1 MRILFLTQYYPPETG
16 AAPARAQHLARA
28 LVRAGHEVR
37 VVTGLP
43 NHPSGE
49 VAPSFRGAAGRR
61 EWVEGVEVERAWL
74 WATPRKTAITR
85 LANHLSFAVCSLPP
99 ALRGPRP
106 DVVIASTPPLFHG
119 LTALAAARWHG
130 AAFVDDCRDD
140 WPHAAIALGEM
151 REGVVARMLDA
162 VAQTF
167 QRRAARILVVTP
179 GMQRQLAAR
188 GFEARRLVLLPNGAD
203 TELFRPAPAE
213 PRAEREFT
221 VVYAGTHGLVHGM
234 DALLDAAERLVGE
247 GVRMRFVGDGVAR
260 PALERR
266 ARERGLAHVTF
277 EDSVPPEGLVR
288 ILQQSDVCLATTRAS
303 VFAGETVP
311 VKLFDS
317 LACGV
322 PLLAAVRGDAAE
334 VVEASGGGLV
344 VPPEDGAA
352 IAAGILRLRDDAALR
367 QRLAAAGPAWVAQ
380 HRSRRA
386 LGERAAAVIEEAR
399 LETHGRGV
407 PPRPTGAHAVI
418 KRLFDV
424 TLSAVGLVLSAPLL
438 LLIAIAIRLD
448 SSGPVLFR
456 QRRSGRGSGEFVM
469 LKFRSMAVG
478 TPDLPTHL
486 VQPGA
491 VRVTRV
497 GAFLRRTS
505 LDELPQLWNI
515 LRGDMSFVGP
525 RPALY
530 NQHDLIALRQ
540 EAGVDALVPGLTG
553 WAQVNGRDDIP
564 MDQKVRYD
572 REYLERLSLSLDF
585 AILLRTALAVFT
597 ARGAR

>member
-49 VAPSFRGAAGRR
+49 VTPAYRGAAGTR
-61 EWVEGVEVERAWL
+61 EWVEGVEVERVWL
-74 WATPRKTAITR
+74 WATARKTALTR
-85 LANHLSFAVCSLPP
+85 LANHLSFALSSLGP

-106 DVVIASTPPLFHG
+106 DVVMASTPPLFHG
-119 LTALAAARWHG
+119 VSAMLASRWHR

-151 REGVVARMLDA
+151 REGLVARLLDA
-162 VAQTF
+162 VAQSF
-167 QRRAARILVVTP
+167 QRRASRILVVTP

-203 TELFRPAPAE
+203 TELFRPAPPA
-213 PRAEREFT
+213 PRPERDFT

-234 DALLDAAERLVGE
+234 DALIDAAERLTGE

-260 PALERR
+260 PMLERR
-266 ARERGLAHVTF
+266 AKERGLAHVTF
-277 EDSVPPEGLVR
+277 EGSVPPEGLVR
-288 ILQQSDVCLATTRAS
+288 ILQESDVCLATTRAS

-334 VVEASGGGLV
+334 VVEASGGGIV
-344 VPPEDGAA
+344 VEPEDGAA
-352 IAAGILRLRDDAALR
+352 IAAGVLRLRDDAALR
-367 QRLAAAGPAWVAQ
+367 QRLAAAGPAWVAE

-386 LGERAAAVIEEAR
+386 LGARAAGVLEEVR
-399 LETHGRGV
+399 LETHGRGIAPLPV
-407 PPRPTGAHAVI
+407 GAHGMI
-418 KRLFDV
+418 KRGLDLL
-424 TLSAVGLVLSAPLL
+424 TSGVGLILFSPLL
-438 LLIAIAIRLD
+438 LAIAVAIRLD
-448 SSGPVLFR
+448 SPGPVLFR
-456 QRRSGRGSGEFVM
+456 QRRSGRGSSEFVM

-478 TPDLPTHL
+478 TPDLATHL

-491 VRVTRV
+491 IRVTRV

-515 LRGDMSFVGP
+515 LRGEMTFVGP

-530 NQHDLIALRQ
+530 NQSDLITLRQ
-540 EAGVDALVPGLTG
+540 QAGVDALLPGLTG

-564 MDQKVRYD
+564 MDLKVKYD
-572 REYLERLSLSLDF
+572 REYLDRLSLWLDF
-585 AILLRTALAVFT
+585 AILMRTALAVFT